1 MNVKQILAI
10 KGKGVITI
18 NPQETIEAA
27 ILKMEKHN
35 IGSLIVLDENEQMVG
50 ILTER
55 HIVRQAPKVG
65 EFLSKRVEELME
77 TKVITGTPHDDLQSL
92 MNIMTEKRIRHLPI
106 CEQGK
111 LYGLIS
117 VGDVLK
123 TQRDLYQG
131 QAVTLET
138 QLMTAEWAS
147 SAFQK

>member
-77 TKVITGTPHDDLQSL
+77 PNVITGTPQDDLQAL
-92 MNIMTEKRIRHLPI
+92 IHIMTEKRIRHLPI

>member
-1 MNVKQILAI
+1 
-10 KGKGVITI
+10 
-18 NPQETIEAA
+18 
-27 ILKMEKHN
+27 
-35 IGSLIVLDENEQMVG
+35 LIVLDENEQMVG

-65 EFLSKRVEELME
+65 KFLSKRVEELME